1 MNSEAVEG
9 FDAPSR
15 RGAARFMYRH
25 FKHKEHL
32 PGEDL
37 QSNVIVSGIAVAL
50 I

>member
-1 MNSEAVEG
+1 MR
-9 FDAPSR
+9 R
-15 RGAARFMYRH
+15 RGAEPPVFMYRH

-32 PGEDL
+32 PSEDL

>member
-1 MNSEAVEG
+1 MRRRRAEAPV
-9 FDAPSR
+9 
-15 RGAARFMYRH
+15 FMYRH

-32 PGEDL
+32 QGEDL